1 MIEESETNIKK
12 SQKKDLSILS
22 IDDLEEY
29 IYDLKEEIKRAE
41 KMIKL
46 KDKARIG
53 AESAFKKY

>member
-1 MIEESETNIKK
+1 MIEENKTNIKK
-12 SQKKDLSILS
+12 KQNKDLSILS

-41 KMIKL
+41 KIIKL

-53 AESAFKKY
+53 AESVFKKF